1 MKFLSKIEFIVSL
14 GNFVLIN
21 FTCLKTLFLLKIF
34 LNGENKMKKIV
45 KQDLE
50 RIYNGLTIEEREKF
64 DGVTIL
70 LTGCAGFLGFYF
82 SHFFAHYKKDL
93 NIKEVIG
100 LDNFLVGYPKWLKDM
115 NESGDLTLHKFDV
128 INDDIANIPGIESA
142 TYIYHMASVAS
153 PVFYRKY
160 PIETM
165 DANIWGL
172 RGLLDFF
179 KERSIKGLVFFSSS
193 EIYGDPTPE
202 NIPTSEDYRGNV
214 SCLGPRACYDE
225 AKRFGETMCY
235 LYNQRYNMPITIIRP
250 FNNYGPGMRL
260 NDKRVSADFA
270 FAVLENKNIV
280 IFSDGT
286 PTRTFCYISDAIT
299 GYLKVLLYD
308 RFEAFNIGMDYP
320 EISIRELAEIYK
332 KVGIENFGYTG
343 TTQFSE
349 AEDKAYLANNPNR
362 RCPNI
367 EKARKLLRYNPQ
379 VVVQDGVRYFLEY
392 IKESEAEELQW

>member
-1 MKFLSKIEFIVSL
+1 
-14 GNFVLIN
+14 
-21 FTCLKTLFLLKIF
+21 
-34 LNGENKMKKIV
+34 
-45 KQDLE
+45 
-50 RIYNGLTIEEREKF
+50 
-64 DGVTIL
+64 L

-82 SHFFAHYKKDL
+82 AHFFAHYKEDL

-100 LDNFLVGYPKWLKDM
+100 LDNFLLGYPKWLKDM

-179 KERSIKGLVFFSSS
+179 KERPIKGLVFFSSS

-260 NDKRVSADFA
+260 NDKRVPADFA
-270 FAVLENKNIV
+270 SAVLENKNIV
-280 IFSDGT
+280 MFSDGT
-286 PTRTFCYISDAIT
+286 PTRAFCYISDAIT

-332 KVGIENFGYTG
+332 KAGIENFGYKG

-349 AEDKAYLANNPNR
+349 AEDKAYLENNPNR

-392 IKESEAEELQW
+392 IKESKAEELQW